1 MKKRILFIEEGL
13 GIGGAEKSLLTI
25 LQNFDYEKYEVD
37 LFLFNYR
44 GEFMNLLPEQVNLL
58 GLDNDFSVFDEHR
71 KISPILFAKK
81 FKFKKSINSLLYLF
95 HAAYSNLILKK
106 EYIGWEYIKNIFS
119 PLNKE
124 YDVAISFLERKTFY
138 FNVDKVKSKKKIG
151 FVHIDYHK
159 IDYDY
164 ELDKKYFK
172 DMNKIATVSEHC
184 KEVLKEIFPEYKN
197 KFLVIK
203 NMVSDKLIRE
213 CAKVELDI
221 KIDNDCTNI
230 VTVGRLTYQKGMD
243 NAVLVCKQLV
253 KDGYN
258 VKWYVVGT
266 GDQREELEEMIK
278 DNKLE
283 NNFVLLGAKLNPY
296 KYMNFADI
304 YVQPSRFEG
313 YGITIAEAKILN
325 KPIVASNIPEFQE
338 QIINNRT
345 GSLAENNDE
354 MVKCIEKLIDSK
366 ELRDKYSSELN
377 NLDSNISLEELRKLY
392 SIIE

>member
-44 GEFMNLLPEQVNLL
+44 GEFMELLPKQVNLL
-58 GLDNDFSVFDEHR
+58 NLDEDFNIFDENR
-71 KISPILFAKK
+71 KQSPILFIKK
-81 FKFKKSINSLLYLF
+81 FKFRKAINALLYLI
-95 HAAYSNLILKK
+95 HAAYSNWIVKK
-106 EYIGWEYIKNIFS
+106 EYIGWKYIGNIFNS
-119 PLNKE
+119 LNKE
-124 YDVAISFLERKTFY
+124 YDVAVSFLERKTFY

-164 ELDKKYFK
+164 ELDKKYFEY
-172 DMNKIATVSEHC
+172 MNNIATVSEHC
-184 KEVLKEIFPEYKN
+184 KEVLIEIFPEYKD

-213 CAKVELDI
+213 FAKEELDI
-221 KIDNDCTNI
+221 KVDSNVINI

-243 NAVLVCKQLV
+243 NAVLVCKKLV
-253 KDGYN
+253 NDGYK
-258 VKWYVVGT
+258 VKWYIVGT
-266 GDQREELEEMIK
+266 GGQRKELEQLVRENKIE
-278 DNKLE
+278 DN
-283 NNFVLLGAKLNPY
+283 FILLGAKLNPY

-325 KPIVASNIPEFQE
+325 KPIVANNIPEFRE
-338 QIINNRT
+338 QLINNKT
-345 GSLAENNDE
+345 GIITDSNDE
-354 MVKCIEKLIDSK
+354 MSEAIESLINNE
-366 ELRDKYSSELN
+366 ELRKKYSNELN
-377 NLDSNISLEELRKLY
+377 KLNSNISLTELEKLY
-392 SIIE
+392 ELL

>member
-44 GEFMNLLPEQVNLL
+44 GEFMELLPKQVNLL
-58 GLDNDFSVFDEHR
+58 NLDEDFNIFDENR
-71 KISPILFAKK
+71 KQSPILFIKK
-81 FKFKKSINSLLYLF
+81 FKFRKAINALLYLI
-95 HAAYSNLILKK
+95 HAAYSNWIVKK
-106 EYIGWEYIKNIFS
+106 EYIGWNYIGNIFNS
-119 PLNKE
+119 LNKE
-124 YDVAISFLERKTFY
+124 YDVAVWLLERKTFY

-164 ELDKKYFK
+164 ELDKKYFEY
-172 DMNKIATVSEHC
+172 MNNIATVSEHC
-184 KEVLKEIFPEYKN
+184 KEVLIEIFPEYKD

-213 CAKVELDI
+213 FAKEELDI
-221 KIDNDCTNI
+221 KVDSNVINI

-243 NAVLVCKQLV
+243 NAVLVCKKLV
-253 KDGYN
+253 NDGYK
-258 VKWYVVGT
+258 VKWYIVGT
-266 GDQREELEEMIK
+266 GGQRKELEQLVSENKIE
-278 DNKLE
+278 DN
-283 NNFVLLGAKLNPY
+283 FILLGAKLNPY

-313 YGITIAEAKILN
+313 YGITIAEVKVLC
-325 KPIVASNIPEFQE
+325 KPIIASDIPEFRE
-338 QIINNRT
+338 QLGDNKL
-345 GSLAENNDE
+345 GVLCKNNDE
-354 MVKCIEKLIDSK
+354 LVESIIDFIDNPEKKDIFINRLKLDGNQVDNSELEKLY
-366 ELRDKYSSELN
+366 ELL
-377 NLDSNISLEELRKLY
+377 
-392 SIIE
+392 